1 MKRPRVCVI
10 GLGGQSAFL
19 SAQHFPAPGETVSC
33 KDLFFELGGK
43 GYNQAVACARMGV
56 DTTFI
61 GAVGYDVYG
70 DACRSALEAEGI
82 TAVLV
87 PKETPT
93 AFACITTDAAGE
105 NIVQVFPGAAR
116 ELTPEDLRSP
126 RIMEYMRQCDWLLLQ
141 NELSARCLVEAC
153 GIGRELGMRIVINP
167 APAVGIPME
176 VLRCGDWITPNSGE
190 VRLLAGLA
198 PESKV
203 TPMELAEALNARG
216 IRRAVITLGAEGAL
230 IMDGDRL
237 ELIPSYRHGMAVDTT
252 GAGDTFTGV
261 LTASLATGSDIV
273 SAAGMGA
280 VAAGIGVTRHG
291 AVGSIPTGDEV
302 RAVVA
307 LREKGFVQLRGN
319 ADEAR

>member
-1 MKRPRVCVI
+1 MKRSRVCVI

-61 GAVGYDVYG
+61 GAVGCDIYG

-82 TAVLV
+82 TAVLI
-87 PKETPT
+87 PKKTHT
-93 AFACITTDAAGE
+93 AFACITTDAEGE

-126 RIMEYMRQCDWLLLQ
+126 RVMEHLRKCDWLLLQ
-141 NELSARCLVEAC
+141 NELSVPCLAEAC
-153 GIGRELGMRIVINP
+153 AIGRELGMRIVINP

-176 VLRCGDWITPNSGE
+176 IVRRGDWITPNFGE
-190 VRLLAGLA
+190 ARLLAGLE
-198 PESKV
+198 PEIKV
-203 TPMELAEALNARG
+203 TPAELAEALNAQG
-216 IRRAVITLGAEGAL
+216 ICRAVITLGAQGAL
-230 IMDGDRL
+230 IMDGERL
-237 ELIPSYRHGMAVDTT
+237 ELLPSYRHGMAVDTT

-261 LTASLATGSDIV
+261 LTAFLSTGADIV

-302 RAVVA
+302 RAAVA
-307 LREKGFVQLRGN
+307 LR
-319 ADEAR
+319 

>member
-1 MKRPRVCVI
+1 MKRSRVCVI

-61 GAVGYDVYG
+61 GAVGCDIYG

-82 TAVLV
+82 TAVLI
-87 PKETPT
+87 PKKTHT
-93 AFACITTDAAGE
+93 AFACITTDAEGE

-116 ELTPEDLRSP
+116 ELTPADLRSP
-126 RIMEYMRQCDWLLLQ
+126 RVMEHLRKCDWLLLQ
-141 NELSARCLVEAC
+141 NELSVPCLTEAC
-153 GIGRELGMRIVINP
+153 AIGRELGMRIVINP

-176 VLRCGDWITPNSGE
+176 VVRRGDWITPNFGE
-190 VRLLAGLA
+190 ARLLAGLE
-198 PESKV
+198 PEIKV
-203 TPMELAEALNARG
+203 TPAELAEALNAQG
-216 IRRAVITLGAEGAL
+216 ICRAVITLGAQGAL
-230 IMDGDRL
+230 IMDGERL
-237 ELIPSYRHGMAVDTT
+237 ELLPSYRHGMAVDTT

-261 LTASLATGSDIV
+261 LTAFLSTGADIV
-273 SAAGMGA
+273 SAAEMGA

-302 RAVVA
+302 RAA
-307 LREKGFVQLRGN
+307 AAFRQKGF
-319 ADEAR
+319 A